1 MDNKEVERIKTYMK
15 NNKITY
21 EDLAAKANMSI
32 GTIKSIFSGR
42 TPNPRIDT
50 LRIIKDALGLDEKKP
65 LADEIVEQVAELN
78 IADYQNLS
86 EDEKKKIA
94 EIFNA
99 TVSAFKKK

>member
-1 MDNKEVERIKTYMK
+1 MDNKEVERIKIYMK

-21 EDLAAKANMSI
+21 EYLAAKANMSI

-50 LRIIKDALGLDEKKP
+50 LKIIKEALGLDEKKP